1 MRFLLVAAAMLL
13 SVATAFA
20 ADPVGTY
27 GVKGTYLSGKA
38 YSGTVTVTKTGET
51 YKVVWDI
58 VGGNTFTGTAIGNG
72 DFMAISY
79 VYDNGTGLALV
90 VADGG
95 NWNSLWAPGG
105 GTKIG
110 KETWKRQ

>member
-13 SVATAFA
+13 SVAAAFA

-27 GVKGTYLSGKA
+27 NVEGTYLSGSR

-51 YKVVWDI
+51 YKVVWEI
-58 VGGNTFTGTAIGNG
+58 VGGHTFTGTAIGNG
-72 DFMAISY
+72 DFMAIGY
-79 VYDNGTGLALV
+79 VYDKGTGLELA

-95 NWNSLWAPGG
+95 NWNCLYAPGG

-110 KETWKRQ
+110 RETWKRQ

>member
-1 MRFLLVAAAMLL
+1 
-13 SVATAFA
+13 
-20 ADPVGTY
+20 
-27 GVKGTYLSGKA
+27 
-38 YSGTVTVTKTGET
+38 
-51 YKVVWDI
+51 
-58 VGGNTFTGTAIGNG
+58 
-72 DFMAISY
+72 MAISY

>member
-13 SVATAFA
+13 SVAAAFA

-27 GVKGTYLSGKA
+27 DVEGAYLNGST
-38 YSGTVTVTKTGET
+38 YSGTVTVTKTGQT

-58 VGGNTFTGTAIGNG
+58 NGGYTFTGTAIGNG

-79 VYDNGTGLALV
+79 VYEKGTGLALAA
-90 VADGG
+90 ADGG
-95 NWNSLWAPGG
+95 NWNSLWTPGG
-105 GTKIG
+105 GTQIG

>member
-13 SVATAFA
+13 SIAAAFA

-27 GVKGTYLSGKA
+27 RVDGTYLSGKA
-38 YSGTVTVTKTGET
+38 YSGTVTVTKTGDT
-51 YKVVWDI
+51 YKVVWEI
-58 VGGNTFTGTAIGNG
+58 AGGHTFTGTAIGNG
-72 DFMAISY
+72 DAMAISY

-90 VADGG
+90 AADGG
-95 NWNSLWAPGG
+95 NWNSYWTPGG

-110 KETWKRQ
+110 RETWKRQ